1 MRVKE
6 GDEYSEIKYFF
17 SGVPQGSVLG
27 PLLFLLFVND
37 LSEGIKSIFK
47 LFADDVKMIVNPFN
61 NLIDDLQFL
70 ELWEAHWCLKF
81 NIDKCMV
88 MQIGSYN
95 PKNQYLFG
103 GVPLRCV
110 DSEKD
115 LGVTFNT
122 SFNFKDHV
130 RNSIAKANG
139 TIA

>member
-1 MRVKE
+1 
-6 GDEYSEIKYFF
+6 
-17 SGVPQGSVLG
+17 
-27 PLLFLLFVND
+27 
-37 LSEGIKSIFK
+37 
-47 LFADDVKMIVNPFN
+47 MIVNPFN

-88 MQIGSYN
+88 MQIGSCN
-95 PKNQYLFG
+95 HKNQYLFG

-130 RNSIAKANG
+130 RNSIAKANRTIGHSLGNKKYHIVG
-139 TIA
+139 TKRYAGLVQVTNKVLYRVLFSGMGSNG